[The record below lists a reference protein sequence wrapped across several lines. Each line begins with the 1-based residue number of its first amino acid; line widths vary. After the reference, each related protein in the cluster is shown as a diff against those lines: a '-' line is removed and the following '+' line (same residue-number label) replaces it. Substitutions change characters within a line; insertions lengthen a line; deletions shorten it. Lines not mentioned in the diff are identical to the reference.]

1 MPGPAK
7 STAHQSAPSV
17 SEITAEIVARL
28 GFIPPFYE
36 PAFDAPLVL
45 RNLWSQTVS
54 AYLDNPL
61 PTIFKEQLAAYISR
75 FCAQPYCMV
84 VHSSSLR
91 PLGFDGQEVLQLI
104 TAPPPDD
111 RLIQVDVERMV
122 ANEDPLSI
130 WPDPRSE
137 LWGAL
142 LRAAVAVH
150 LGTDGADV
158 ARTQLR
164 RLLGRDYVHLA
175 VFLSYLEMCLAW
187 VEANPEIEFRLDQR
201 AMDHL
206 GPLVAEAPGLGRFV
220 EEHRSL
226 VAQEAPRRRDLLKEI
241 DRRTAVEERLRVAL
255 SVKDEFIGM
264 VSHELRTPLTV
275 LVGQTAMLQKR
286 HDLPIDLVEGPLDD
300 IARESAHLSRI
311 IDNMLTLAR
320 LDHRDSLERE
330 PVQLDRLVREIVADW
345 AERGPE
351 WEFVS
356 TGDRSVHIVDADPDA
371 IRQVLDNLLGNAVKY
386 SPVGSAI
393 EVSVAGDERLVR
405 VTVSDAGPGIPDGER
420 EAIFQLFHRSPGT
433 AHAKGVGIG
442 LTVCR
447 RLIEAHGGTI
457 VARAREGGGTVL
469 AFSLPVLG
477 E

>member
-1 MPGPAK
+1 LPGPAK
-7 STAHQSAPSV
+7 STAHQPAPSV
-17 SEITAEIVARL
+17 PEIKAQIVARL

-45 RNLWSQTVS
+45 RSLWSQTVS

-61 PTIFKEQLAAYISR
+61 PTVFKEQLAAYISR
-75 FCAQPYCMV
+75 YCAQPYCMV

-104 TAPPPDD
+104 TAPPPDE
-111 RLIQVDVERMV
+111 RLIHDDMERMV
-122 ANEDPLSI
+122 ANEAPLST

-164 RLLGRDYVHLA
+164 RLLGADYVQLA

-220 EEHRSL
+220 DEHRSL
-226 VAQEAPRRRDLLKEI
+226 IAQEAPRRRDLLKEI
-241 DRRTAVEERLRVAL
+241 DRRTAVEGHLRVAL

-275 LVGQTAMLQKR
+275 LVGQTALLQKR
-286 HDLPIDLVEGPLDD
+286 RDLPTDLVDGPLDD
-300 IARESAHLSRI
+300 IARESEHLSRI

-330 PVQLDRLVREIVADW
+330 PVQLGRLVREIVADW
-345 AERGPE
+345 VDREPDR
-351 WEFVS
+351 EFVD
-356 TGDRSVHIVDADPDA
+356 TGDSSVHIVDVDPGA
-371 IRQVLDNLLGNAVKY
+371 IRQVMDNLLGNAVKY
-386 SPVGSAI
+386 SPAGTAI
-393 EVSVAGDERLVR
+393 EVSVTGGEQLVR
-405 VTVSDAGPGIPDGER
+405 VTVSDAGPGIPDGEHH
-420 EAIFQLFHRSPGT
+420 AIFQLFHRSPGT

>member
-1 MPGPAK
+1 MSGPVT
-7 STAHQSAPSV
+7 STDHEPETSV
-17 SEITAEIVARL
+17 LEIKAEIEARL

-36 PAFDAPLVL
+36 PAFDAPQVL

-61 PTIFKEQLAAYISR
+61 PTVFKEQLAAYISR
-75 FCAQPYCMV
+75 YCAQPYCMV

-91 PLGFDGQEVLQLI
+91 PLGFNGQEVLQLI
-104 TAPPPDD
+104 GAPPPDE
-111 RLIQVDVERMV
+111 RLIQDDLERMV
-122 ANEDPLSI
+122 ANAEPLST
-130 WPDPRSE
+130 WPDPRSD

-142 LRAAVAVH
+142 LRSAVTVH
-150 LGTDGADV
+150 LGTEGADA

-164 RLLGRDYVHLA
+164 RLLGSDYTQLA
-175 VFLSYLEMCLAW
+175 AFLSYLEMCLAW
-187 VEANPEIEFRLDQR
+187 VEAHPEIEFRLDQR

-206 GPLVAEAPGLGRFV
+206 GPLVAEAPGLERFV
-220 EEHRSL
+220 EEHRRL

-286 HDLPIDLVEGPLDD
+286 RDLPIDLVDGPLDD
-300 IARESAHLSRI
+300 IARESEHLSRI

-320 LDHRDSLERE
+320 LDHRESLERE
-330 PVQLDRLVREIVADW
+330 PVQLGRLVREIVADW
-345 AERGPE
+345 VDREPER
-351 WEFVS
+351 EFVD
-356 TGDRSVHIVDADPDA
+356 TGDSSVHIVNADPGA
-371 IRQVLDNLLGNAVKY
+371 IRQVMDNLIGNGVKY
-386 SPVGSAI
+386 SPAGTAI
-393 EVSVAGDERLVR
+393 EVSVTGGERLVG
-405 VTVSDAGPGIPDGER
+405 VTVSDAGPGIPDGEH

-457 VARAREGGGTVL
+457 VARKRQGGGTVL